1 MEDDLFKPIPGEGVM
16 PHRPETDTPKEPEIP
31 KDGPILA
38 RVQNSGPGTWTAAG
52 PSCGPASPTM
62 IKAT

>member
-38 RVQNSGPGTWTAAG
+38 RVQNLSL
-52 PSCGPASPTM
+52 
-62 IKAT
+62 IHI